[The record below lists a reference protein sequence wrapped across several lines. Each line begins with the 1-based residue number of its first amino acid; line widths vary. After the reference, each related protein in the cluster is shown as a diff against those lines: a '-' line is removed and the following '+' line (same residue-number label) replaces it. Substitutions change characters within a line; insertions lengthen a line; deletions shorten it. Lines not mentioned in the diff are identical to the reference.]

1 MPKRDREQNDP
12 WGVLVPHNPLCGAPV
27 PLCSPTVVIGR
38 EGDVTAPCIPHLSRQ
53 HIRLERDAAG
63 AVYATHLSATN
74 RTYLNGRQL
83 ARDVAVRVEPDQGNA
98 PFSLPGEAADAP
110 LLFASWR
117 NAEEARAALADEHVR
132 GWCGW
137 TLRFDDSGQETRGG
151 GSAAA
156 AAKKMASDP
165 SSTTDGCLFIF
176 KGSMNNS

>member
-1 MPKRDREQNDP
+1 MAKRDREERQ
-12 WGVLVPHNPLCGAPV
+12 WGYLMPHNPQQCEGPAP
-27 PLCSPTVVIGR
+27 LRGRVVIVGR
-38 EGDVTAPCIPHLSRQ
+38 EGDVRAPCNPHLSRQ

-156 AAKKMASDP
+156 AAKKMA
-165 SSTTDGCLFIF
+165 
-176 KGSMNNS
+176 